1 VKLLDQFS
9 GLIASAMLSSHF
21 PEQII
26 TFHCDELK
34 ASPKVHIQTKATEEL
49 LHGSVCNAIQTL
61 RAGYSN
67 EFQLKSRFNDWT
79 SKTFYEGQFK

>member
-1 VKLLDQFS
+1 MKLLDQFS

-49 LHGSVCNAIQTL
+49 LNGTVCNAVQD
-61 RAGYSN
+61 GSN
-67 EFQLKSRFNDWT
+67 FKSRL
-79 SKTFYEGQFK
+79 FKRVPT